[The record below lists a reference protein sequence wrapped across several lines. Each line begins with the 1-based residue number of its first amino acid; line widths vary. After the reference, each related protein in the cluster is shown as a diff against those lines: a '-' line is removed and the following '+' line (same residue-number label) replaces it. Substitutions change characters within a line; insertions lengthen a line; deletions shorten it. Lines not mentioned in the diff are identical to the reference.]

1 MAMLWAVV
9 SCVVGAVLLVAGIPK
24 VGDNPRMVR
33 AVRGYRLLPDRV
45 AVIVGRVLPWL
56 EIVLGVGLI
65 LGVAPVVTGAVASA
79 MFLAF
84 FAGLTINLLRGR
96 RDLDCGCFAF
106 SAGGEE
112 IAHIGWWHSAR
123 AASFAVL
130 AATVILTP
138 DIGTFDRIAGT
149 GVGLF
154 VVALVCVGV
163 YARSV
168 MSFGRRPIDDYLTNA
183 AIELRAISSTSRY

>member
-1 MAMLWAVV
+1 MLWAAL

-24 VGDNPRMVR
+24 VTDNQRMIR
-33 AVRGYRLLPDRV
+33 AVRGYRLLPDQL
-45 AVIVGRVLPWL
+45 AVVVGRVLPWL
-56 EIVLGVGLI
+56 EIVLGAGLI
-65 LGVAPVVTGAVASA
+65 LGIAPVVTGAVASA
-79 MFLAF
+79 MFFAF

-123 AASFAVL
+123 AGSFAIL
-130 AATVILTP
+130 AAAVTLTP
-138 DIGTFDRIAGT
+138 DIGVFDRLIGT

-183 AIELRAISSTSRY
+183 AIELRAISSVSRY

>member
-1 MAMLWAVV
+1 MLWAAL

-24 VGDNPRMVR
+24 VRDGQAMIR
-33 AVRGYRLLPDRV
+33 AVRGYRVLPDPV
-45 AVIVGRVLPWL
+45 AVVVGRVLPWL

-65 LGVAPVVTGAVASA
+65 LGIAPRVTGAVASA

-106 SAGGEE
+106 SAGSEE
-112 IAHIGWWHSAR
+112 IAHIGWWHSVR
-123 AASFAVL
+123 AAAFAIL
-130 AATVILTP
+130 AAAVTLTP
-138 DIGTFDRIAGT
+138 EIGMLDRITGAGI
-149 GVGLF
+149 GLF
-154 VVALVCVGV
+154 VVALACVGV

-183 AIELRAISSTSRY
+183 AIELRAISSVSRY

>member
-1 MAMLWAVV
+1 MLWAAL

-24 VGDNPRMVR
+24 VTDSQRMVR
-33 AVRGYRLLPDRV
+33 AVRGYRLLPDGV
-45 AVIVGRVLPWL
+45 SVVVGRTLPWV
-56 EIVLGVGLI
+56 EIALGTGLI
-65 LGVAPVVTGAVASA
+65 LGVAPVVTGTVASA
-79 MFLAF
+79 MFVAF

-123 AASFAVL
+123 AASFAIL
-130 AATVILTP
+130 AAVVTLTP
-138 DIGTFDRIAGT
+138 DIGVFDRIVGT

-154 VVALVCVGV
+154 VVAIVCVGV

-183 AIELRAISSTSRY
+183 AIELRAISSISRY

>member
-1 MAMLWAVV
+1 MLWAVV